1 MKNAGETQ
9 IATRYVSAL
18 FDVAKAASGVASVE
32 KDLNDLA
39 AAAKSDAGFA
49 NFLTSPL
56 LGAKQQAKVVAA
68 LADSFS
74 AHAVT
79 KSFLIAVSQAKRLP
93 LLAEISRQFTKKAEE
108 DRGELAAE
116 FITALPVGKEEL
128 AVVAERLGKALGKKI
143 KLTGLQDK
151 SLLGGAVVKIGSL
164 QLDSS
169 LAGKL
174 QRIEQ
179 TLKAA

>member
-9 IATRYVSAL
+9 IAARYVSAL

-39 AAAKSDAGFA
+39 AAANSDAGFA
-49 NFLTSPL
+49 DFLSSPL
-56 LGAKQQAKVVAA
+56 LGANQQAKVVAA

-79 KSFLIAVSQAKRLP
+79 KSFLVALSQAKRLA
-93 LLAEISRQFTKKAEE
+93 LLAEIARQFTKKAEE

-116 FITALPVGKEEL
+116 LVTARPVSKEEL
-128 AVVAERLGKALGKKI
+128 ALVADHLGKAVGKKI
-143 KLTGLQDK
+143 KLTGSQDK
-151 SLLGGAVVKIGSL
+151 SLLGGAIVKIGSL